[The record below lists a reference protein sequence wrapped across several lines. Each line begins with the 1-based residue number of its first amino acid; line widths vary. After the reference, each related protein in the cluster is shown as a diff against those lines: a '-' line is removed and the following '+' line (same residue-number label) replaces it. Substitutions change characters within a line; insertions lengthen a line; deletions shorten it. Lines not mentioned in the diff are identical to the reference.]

1 MLKTKKIE
9 MKLKQNALL
18 LGGLMALSAFAQPQ
32 LTLTNQASISEPVP
46 PDKEKLSYA
55 IGMSVGGNIRSTVKR
70 QDIDVNMDTIIQGMK
85 DALTGQPL
93 KLTEK
98 EVSELLRHDLQ
109 TYLTARRQA
118 EVRKLDA
125 MAPQSKKQGEEFLA
139 RNATADGVK
148 VLPDGLQYKVVKE
161 GSGETPTSNDVAQ
174 VSYTGTLID
183 GTEFDKNEDFSTP
196 LGRVIKGWQEALS
209 MMKVGSKWR
218 IFVPAALAYGERA
231 QPPKIAPNSALI
243 FDMELLGVKH
253 MPSRPAFPPQ
263 SMHPTTTPTFNNTAM
278 ASRSTTNGAV
288 VSGQIIRVPSADE
301 LKKGAKIEVID
312 PSATNAPPAPPSGK

>member
-1 MLKTKKIE
+1 
-9 MKLKQNALL
+9 
-18 LGGLMALSAFAQPQ
+18 MALSAFAQPQ
-32 LTLTNQASISEPVP
+32 LTLTNQAPAAEPAP

-55 IGMSVGGNIRSTVKR
+55 IGMSVGGNIRLTVKR
-70 QDIDVNMDTIIQGMK
+70 QDIDVNTDTILQGMK

-98 EVSELLRHDLQ
+98 EVTDLLRHDLQ

-125 MAPQSKKQGEEFLA
+125 KGAQSKKEGEEFLA
-139 RNATADGVK
+139 KNAKADGVK
-148 VLPDGLQYKVVKE
+148 TLPDGLEYKVLKE
-161 GSGETPTSNDVAQ
+161 GSGETPTSNDVAH

-183 GTEFDKNEDFSTP
+183 GTEFDKNDDFSTP
-196 LGRVIKGWQEALS
+196 LSRVIKGWQEALS
-209 MMKVGSKWR
+209 MMRAGSKWR
-218 IFVPAALAYGERA
+218 IFVPADLAYRERA

-243 FDMELLGVKH
+243 FYMELLDVRH
-253 MPSRPAFPPQ
+253 MPVRPAFPPQ
-263 SMHPTTTPTFNNTAM
+263 SMHPAMTPAPGGTSM
-278 ASRSTTNGAV
+278 ASRSGTNGPV

-312 PSATNAPPAPPSGK
+312 PNSTNAPPAPPK